1 VSTHPTVERRRT
13 GWDVVLGI
21 LVTVAGVIVLGHV
34 AVASVVS
41 ILFIGWMA
49 IVAGLVLFVSTIV
62 GWADAARRWE
72 LVSAAVLFLLGLG
85 FVRNPGAGLLV
96 LTLLAGSLFLVNGIV
111 RIVGAFQEMGNARA
125 LVMLSGLVSVL
136 LGGLVLFQWPV
147 SALWFLGTMLGVE
160 MVFDGITTAIVGR
173 LRPVEASRA
182 PRAARPL
189 PT

>member
-1 VSTHPTVERRRT
+1 MSTQLTVERRRT

-21 LVTVAGVIVLGHV
+21 LVAVAGVIVLGHV
-34 AVASVVS
+34 AVAGVVS

-49 IVAGLVLFVSTIV
+49 LIAGIVLFVSTIV

-72 LVSAAVLFLLGLG
+72 LVSATVLFLLGLG

-111 RIVGAFQEMGNARA
+111 RVVGAFQEVGNARVL
-125 LVMLSGLVSVL
+125 LVLNGLVSVL
-136 LGGLVLFQWPV
+136 LGALVLFQWPV
-147 SALWFLGTMLGVE
+147 SALWFLGTMLGIE
-160 MVFDGITTAIVGR
+160 MVFGGITTAIVGR
-173 LRPVEASRA
+173 LRLVATSPA
-182 PRAARPL
+182 PSAARPL